1 MIIFLLLL
9 QNNFHDFPKKRSML
23 LKVFLALCLMHVLAI
38 EHLLQEN
45 LVRTGEF
52 RRNIVSI
59 GRTIY
64 GRDEKR
70 TDTVWLFLIKIVNVF
85 LKVPLFRCYRKLF
98 KQKYTFRDQ

>member
-9 QNNFHDFPKKRSML
+9 QNNFHDFPKKRSMFF
-23 LKVFLALCLMHVLAI
+23 KVFLAFCLMHVLAI

-59 GRTIY
+59 EQTICWQ
-64 GRDEKR
+64 RWK
-70 TDTVWLFLIKIVNVF
+70 
-85 LKVPLFRCYRKLF
+85 
-98 KQKYTFRDQ
+98 